1 MNWEKMRISTR
12 TAKVGEELVEE
23 ALAGDVQQEKLLDWR
38 EVTHGSSQGC
48 ILRLI
53 LFYTFINNLNTK
65 SQSKPTKSAD
75 GVKSGAITNSREFG
89 LSFRNNRMFL
99 SSEAIEVG

>member
-1 MNWEKMRISTR
+1 MFNKAFDMVPHWKSVNWEKMRISTR
-12 TAKVGEELVEE
+12 TAKVREELVEE

-53 LFYTFINNLNTK
+53 LL
-65 SQSKPTKSAD
+65 
-75 GVKSGAITNSREFG
+75 E
-89 LSFRNNRMFL
+89 
-99 SSEAIEVG
+99 